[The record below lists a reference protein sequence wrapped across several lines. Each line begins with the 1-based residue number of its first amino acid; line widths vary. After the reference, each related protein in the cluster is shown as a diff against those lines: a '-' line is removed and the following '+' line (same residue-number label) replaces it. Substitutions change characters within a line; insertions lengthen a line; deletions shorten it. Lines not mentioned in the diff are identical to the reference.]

1 MGFIIDKPINYLRA
15 GPFKISRPAHIRFL
29 VKPGLKLHQGND
41 ILSPL
46 GSFDKGFDNGAI
58 FGSPIKRLFDSHDMR
73 IEGGL
78 LQELNNDLKF
88 FIRVMNQNI
97 FSGDGR
103 KTVPVK
109 LANTFWETRFE
120 RWK

>member
-1 MGFIIDKPINYLRA
+1 MGFIIDKPINHLRA
-15 GPFKISRPAHIRFL
+15 GAFKISRPAHIRFL
-29 VKPGLKLHQGND
+29 VKAGLKLHQGND
-41 ILSPL
+41 ILPPL

-58 FGSPIKRLFDSHDMR
+58 FGRAVKRLFDSHDVGVKR
-73 IEGGL
+73 GL

-88 FIRVMNQNI
+88 FVRVMNQNI
-97 FSGDGR
+97 FGGNGR